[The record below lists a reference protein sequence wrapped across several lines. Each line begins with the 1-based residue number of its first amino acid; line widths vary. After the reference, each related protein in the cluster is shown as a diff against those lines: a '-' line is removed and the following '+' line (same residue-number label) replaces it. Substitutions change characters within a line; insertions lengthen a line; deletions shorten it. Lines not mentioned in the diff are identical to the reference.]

1 MKLVKT
7 KFSDETFYA
16 QLNDKLGIW
25 ERIDNDKYYHA
36 DDLIFIRDV

>member
-7 KFSDETFYA
+7 KFSDETFYL

-25 ERIDNDKYYHA
+25 ERIDNGKYYHA